1 GIGARRALQ
10 PARRVQ
16 YWVQIHVAF
25 HGGRFGNETRKTCAV
40 VGAIYRRA
48 QCGADCR
55 AYHPDGWLDSERCH
69 HGIAQPTQIEIAHI
83 VYAIQPNSPASKV
96 ARSFYVGQV
105 VDAVLSAPGVNSV
118 SQVVSL
124 AAHAG
129 T

>member
-1 GIGARRALQ
+1 M
-10 PARRVQ
+10 RRVFGPNIVRGVQVALPAWHQ
-16 YWVQIHVAF
+16 YPKFA
-25 HGGRFGNETRKTCAV
+25 GGV
-40 VGAIYRRA
+40 
-48 QCGADCR
+48 
-55 AYHPDGWLDSERCH
+55 DGGGGGQL
-69 HGIAQPTQIEIAHI
+69 GPTQIEIAHI

-96 ARSFYVGQV
+96 ARSFFVGQV

>member
-1 GIGARRALQ
+1 MKLGKLALLS
-10 PARRVQ
+10 ALFT
-16 YWVQIHVAF
+16 VALSVEPIVG
-25 HGGRFGNETRKTCAV
+25 HTTQMVGSIV
-40 VGAIYRRA
+40 SGAITA
-48 QCGADCR
+48 S
-55 AYHPDGWLDSERCH
+55 PS
-69 HGIAQPTQIEIAHI
+69 PTQIEIAHI